1 METVKVENSQ
11 TDKINEFKKLLHS
24 GIVEFKY
31 TKKNGEVRDARG
43 TLSIDVMGKE
53 NEPKGGGKEY
63 PENVV
68 RYYDLN
74 SEGWRSFVFENLIEY
89 KKT

>member
-1 METVKVENSQ
+1 MEENS
-11 TDKINEFKKLLHS
+11 KIIEAADFKSLLRS

-31 TKKNGEVRDARG
+31 TKKNGEIRDARG

-63 PENVV
+63 PENVI

-74 SEGWRSFVFENLIEY
+74 SKGWRSFLIENLIEY
-89 KKT
+89 GKCIES

>member
-1 METVKVENSQ
+1 MEENS
-11 TDKINEFKKLLHS
+11 KIIEAADFKSLLRS

-63 PENVV
+63 PENVI

-74 SEGWRSFVFENLIEY
+74 SKGWRSFLIENLIEY
-89 KKT
+89 EKCIES

>member
-1 METVKVENSQ
+1 MEDNS
-11 TDKINEFKKLLHS
+11 KIIEAADFKSLLHS

-31 TKKNGEVRDARG
+31 TKKNGDVRDARG

-63 PENVV
+63 PENVI

-74 SEGWRSFVFENLIEY
+74 SKGWRSFLIENLIEY
-89 KKT
+89 GKCIES